1 MKMNR
6 IYHIINGFVSCLLA
20 GLLFACSDEVEA
32 PLPEVVETIE
42 VPLSFNLLDV
52 GTLTTRT
59 VSDEDEGPSTGNSV
73 RPVKVN
79 QVKVYVYCRDAGGD
93 YRDNVAGFVKDGREY
108 VFPVVD
114 TGSGNWPRYIASGSV
129 QMSSDKEYRIMAVAY
144 DSEEVKSKP
153 FLLENDRFDHATFVL
168 RDVDET
174 DTETEMTYNTPEL
187 FFGGVLWNENDTLF
201 TYENVKDSEA
211 ALSGWLHRGVA
222 GIGLTLNNVPEDV
235 EKIELLADGLY
246 TKVYGRYYSDFLY
259 AYDWKDG
266 IENEQFVLGELV
278 EAQSDDATTSR
289 TFKVVGPNLLTD
301 VCTTLRVRITKT
313 DKMEYARLRL
323 KETGVKTKAVPPDDG
338 PGIGIIPDSGDPENP
353 NPEDPEDPDPEA
365 PYRVCFKR
373 NNYYEIS
380 GDYNKLMTRQYTLR
394 VTVNPYWDADVSL
407 SLDKVEE
414 DGTRNP

>member
-1 MKMNR
+1 MNR
-6 IYHIINGFVSCLLA
+6 IYHIINGFVGFLLA
-20 GLLFACSDEVEA
+20 GLLLACSDEVEA

-52 GTLTTRT
+52 GTLTTKT
-59 VSDEDEGPSTGNSV
+59 VSDEGPSTGNSV
-73 RPVKVN
+73 RPVKVD
-79 QVKVYVYCRDAGGD
+79 QVKVYVYCRATGGD

-114 TGSGNWPRYIASGSV
+114 TGSENLPRYIASGSV
-129 QMSSDKEYRIMAVAY
+129 QMSSDKEYRITAVAY
-144 DSEEVKSKP
+144 DSKEVNSKP
-153 FLLENDRFDHATFVL
+153 FSLENDRFDHATFAL
-168 RDVDET
+168 RNVDET
-174 DTETEMTYNTPEL
+174 DTEMTYNTPEL
-187 FFGGVLWNENDTLF
+187 FFGGVLWNDTDTLF

-289 TFKVVGPNLLTD
+289 TFEVVGPNLLTD

-313 DKMEYARLRL
+313 DKTMEYARLRL
-323 KETGVKTKAVPPDDG
+323 KETGVKTKAVPPGDG
-338 PGIGIIPDSGDPENP
+338 PGIGIIPDPDDPENP
-353 NPEDPEDPDPEA
+353 NPEDPDDPDPET

-373 NNYYEIS
+373 NNYYKIS

-394 VTVNPYWDADVSL
+394 VTVNPNWDADISL
-407 SLDKVEE
+407 SLDKEE
-414 DGTRNP
+414 AQNP